1 MLWEIYD
8 NNKYI
13 HINEYCQI
21 YSDNSKNNYNKKLTL
36 HKKWSFP
43 WRISSFFGQC
53 NKEFWRWNSFLVTR
67 FVRGQFGEN
76 VFQIYLYILYIFEMI
91 FGSFLI
97 RSAKLPCT
105 L

>member
-36 HKKWSFP
+36 HKK
-43 WRISSFFGQC
+43 
-53 NKEFWRWNSFLVTR
+53 
-67 FVRGQFGEN
+67 
-76 VFQIYLYILYIFEMI
+76 
-91 FGSFLI
+91 
-97 RSAKLPCT
+97 
-105 L
+105 